1 MKVMLSLQ
9 SRFELSGHYFFKE
22 RFVALFLN
30 IVRQQFIKLLQLLIQ
45 FLIFKT

>member
-22 RFVALFLN
+22 RYSCFIPLYGLTAAYQVVA
-30 IVRQQFIKLLQLLIQ
+30 VYDPSPGS
-45 FLIFKT
+45 